1 MTERATVGLSG
12 LSPNAQGMIWMVI
25 SGLGFVLAH
34 TVVRHFSFQLHP
46 FVVTFFVMFFGTIVV
61 LPSFVRH
68 GLAPLHTTRLP
79 FHLVRSLCIAI
90 AVMTMYYALSTT
102 PLAIVTALSFLI
114 PIFSSLL
121 AWPLLREK
129 LHLRR
134 FLAIIVG
141 FSGTLII
148 LRPGLADVGLG
159 QLLVINSAVFFSLSV
174 LLIRAL
180 GRTDSSITI
189 TSYTVI
195 LSTSLSLVPAL
206 FVWQW
211 PHWEQL
217 PFLAAGGVAAA
228 FGVLFLAHALRQAAM
243 NVVMPLDYLR
253 LIWAALLGFAFFTEV
268 PDRFTWLGAAVI
280 LGSATYIG
288 YRETELRKANA

>member
-1 MTERATVGLSG
+1 MTERATVELSG

-79 FHLVRSLCIAI
+79 LHLVRSLCIAI